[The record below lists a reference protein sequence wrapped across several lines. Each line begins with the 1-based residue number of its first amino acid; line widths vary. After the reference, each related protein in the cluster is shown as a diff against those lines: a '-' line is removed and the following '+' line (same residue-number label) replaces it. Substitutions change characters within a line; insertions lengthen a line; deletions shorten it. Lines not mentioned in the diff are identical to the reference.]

1 MSAWAKILGRTERI
15 GRREIDFGPKE
26 LQRERK
32 EEVSEE
38 EGEGEVEIKGR

>member
-26 LQRERK
+26 LPEGRG
-32 EEVSEE
+32 EVSEE
-38 EGEGEVEIKGR
+38 GGGGRGGDKGR